1 MKTLVINEK
10 NVGYV
15 KIFKDEVKNF
25 EDYRGYK
32 NLPNAVVEREGT
44 ADEYVVFKTF
54 DLSKAV
60 HKKSYLLQERNSWY
74 ETASAVNLGVFSS
87 IENALKAAKKEY
99 GELRQDGSRFNYEP
113 IKNPNDVTIYI
124 IEFETDEFGEV

>member
-1 MKTLVINEK
+1 M
-10 NVGYV
+10 
-15 KIFKDEVKNF
+15 
-25 EDYRGYK
+25 
-32 NLPNAVVEREGT
+32 
-44 ADEYVVFKTF
+44 
-54 DLSKAV
+54 
-60 HKKSYLLQERNSWY
+60 LQERNSWY

-99 GELRQDGSRFNYEP
+99 GELRQDGSHFNYEP

>member
-60 HKKSYLLQERNSWY
+60 HKKSYLLQERNWC
-74 ETASAVNLGVFSS
+74 EMTLIEVNGIFKDTNEQFAADAAIGQWDGVSNDDHIFYWFDDFDKVVGEHPDFIISS
-87 IENALKAAKKEY
+87 YKE
-99 GELRQDGSRFNYEP
+99 
-113 IKNPNDVTIYI
+113 V
-124 IEFETDEFGEV
+124 

>member
-10 NVGYV
+10 DVGYV
-15 KIFKDEVKNF
+15 KIYKDEVKYF
-25 EDYRGYK
+25 GDYRDFK
-32 NLPNAVVEREGT
+32 NLPNAIVEREGT

-54 DLSKAV
+54 DSSKAA
-60 HKKSYLLQERNSWY
+60 HRKSYLLQERNSWY
-74 ETASAVNLGVFSS
+74 ETASAINLGVFSS

-99 GELRQDGSRFNYEP
+99 GELRQDGSPFNYVP
-113 IKNPNDVTIYI
+113 IKNPNDVTIFI